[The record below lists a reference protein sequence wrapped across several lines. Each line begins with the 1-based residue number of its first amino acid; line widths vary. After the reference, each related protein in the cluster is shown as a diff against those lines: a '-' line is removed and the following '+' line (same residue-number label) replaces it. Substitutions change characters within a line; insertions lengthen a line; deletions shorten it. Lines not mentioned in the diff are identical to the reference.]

1 MNKRMVLRWSL
12 IVAMMVGVIAMVY
25 HWGFMGIIYG
35 AVLYGLWAVNTP
47 DEK

>member
-1 MNKRMVLRWSL
+1 MNKRIVLRWSL

-25 HWGFMGIIYG
+25 HWGFMGLIYG
-35 AVLYGLWAVNTP
+35 TMLYGLWSAIVP